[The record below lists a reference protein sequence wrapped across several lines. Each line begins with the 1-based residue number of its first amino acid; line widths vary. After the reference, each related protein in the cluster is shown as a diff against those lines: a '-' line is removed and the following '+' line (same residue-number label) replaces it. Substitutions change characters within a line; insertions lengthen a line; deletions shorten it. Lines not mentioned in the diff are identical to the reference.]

1 MNRFLAMAAVATTVV
16 AMALPQTACSPTST
30 QTEQQSLI
38 DRATLTVQDMMTQN
52 VSQDPKSL
60 LRKAKGVMVCPRIFK
75 AGFFFGGEGGNC
87 VLLARAGN
95 GTWSYPAFYNI
106 GSGSFGFQFGIED
119 NQLLMLIM
127 TERGLNAVLDS
138 QIKLGANL
146 GIAIATVG
154 AGIQGSTTTA
164 IGADI
169 VAFSASRG
177 LFGGVALEGSL
188 MSSDSHANQ
197 SYYGQPLATR
207 QLVMQ
212 MQGNNPGADPIRDLL
227 TRYGSP
233 NAPPPMPPP
242 SPPEQQRGYAPAY
255 PQYQPQGA
263 PPTAPPPSDSYVA
276 PPPSGHGPVQEQTL
290 PPPPR

>member
-1 MNRFLAMAAVATTVV
+1 MNRFLAIAALATTVV
-16 AMALPQTACSPTST
+16 AVTLSQTACSPTST
-30 QTEQQSLI
+30 QTEQQSLV

-60 LRKAKGVMVCPRIFK
+60 LRRAKAVMVCPRIFK

-95 GTWSYPAFYNI
+95 GTWSYPAFYTI
-106 GSGSFGFQFGIED
+106 GSGSFGLQFGIAD

-127 TERGLNAVLDS
+127 TEKGLNAVLDS
-138 QIKLGANL
+138 QIKLGANA
-146 GIAIATVG
+146 GIAIATIG
-154 AGIQGSTTTA
+154 AGIQGSTTA
-164 IGADI
+164 AVGPDI
-169 VAFSASRG
+169 VAFAASRG
-177 LFGGVALEGSL
+177 LFGGIALEGSL

-212 MQGNNPGADPIRDLL
+212 MQGSNPGADPIRDLL

-242 SPPEQQRGYAPAY
+242 SPPQQQRGYAPAY

-263 PPTAPPPSDSYVA
+263 QPTAPPPSGGYVA

-290 PPPPR
+290 PPPQ